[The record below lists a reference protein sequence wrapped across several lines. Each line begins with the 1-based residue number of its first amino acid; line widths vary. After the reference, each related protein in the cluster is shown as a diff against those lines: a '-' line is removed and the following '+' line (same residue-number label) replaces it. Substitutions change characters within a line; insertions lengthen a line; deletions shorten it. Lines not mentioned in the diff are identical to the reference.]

1 LDPVLLEIPE
11 RLEGERVVLRP
22 YGPEDAQALW
32 EAVAESREAL
42 EPWLPWVRGYRGPE
56 DARAYCAR
64 ARARWLLRE
73 DLPVAIFDRQDG
85 GFLGGTGLHRIDWSV
100 PCFEIGYWLRRS
112 VWGQGYAQEA
122 VRLLVRLAFGVLAAQ
137 RVEVRVDPRNA
148 RSLRV
153 PEALG
158 FVREGVLRRVAPGG
172 PEGQAADRVVFAL
185 TADDWP
191 RVPWAAP
198 GPPDNSEG

>member
-1 LDPVLLEIPE
+1 LEPVLLEIPE
-11 RLEGERVVLRP
+11 RLEGEWVVLRP

-32 EAVAESREAL
+32 GAVAESRAAL
-42 EPWLPWVRGYRGPE
+42 EPWLPWVRGYRGPG

-73 DLPVAIFDRQDG
+73 DLSVAILDRQAG
-85 GFLGGTGLHRIDWSV
+85 VLLGGTGLHRIDWSV
-100 PCFEIGYWLRRS
+100 PRFEIGYWLRRS
-112 VWGQGYAQEA
+112 AWGHGYAREA
-122 VRLLVRLAFGVLAAQ
+122 VRLLVHLAFEVLAAQ

-158 FVREGVLRRVAPGG
+158 FVREGVLRRVAASG
-172 PEGQAADRVVFAL
+172 PDGRAADRVVFAL

-191 RVPWAAP
+191 RVPW
-198 GPPDNSEG
+198 GDGVR